1 MKKLE
6 VYFESATSA
15 VEYAKMQTEKKG
27 YKVDYSE
34 WFTQIAC
41 GGRYGRLRPPVGE
54 YHSFIIELS
63 KGRLY
68 NKKAGKCLSITLYG
82 MDSGKFE
89 LVHYIN

>member
-1 MKKLE
+1 MENIE
-6 VYFESATSA
+6 VYFKSATSA

-41 GGRYGRLRPPVGE
+41 GGRYGRLRPSVGE

-63 KGRLY
+63 KG
-68 NKKAGKCLSITLYG
+68 NKEVKECLAISLYG